1 MRERVD
7 KPTRLEAY
15 FAGKSQREKGCE
27 TLQTYEFTDL
37 RTQKTA
43 KSKAHELKKRMNPKA
58 QKLKNS
64 STQKAYELKSSQIQ
78 KLMNSKSV

>member
-7 KPTRLEAY
+7 KPTRLQAY
-15 FAGKSQREKGCE
+15 FVGKSQREKGCE

-43 KSKAHELKKRMNPKA
+43 KSKAHELKKN
-58 QKLKNS
+58 N
-64 STQKAYELKSSQIQ
+64 EHKS
-78 KLMNSKSV
+78 L